1 MTPEERKQQRLQRR
15 KERRARRKK
24 RLVIAGAVGVAALVI
39 LLLILF
45 RGCDGKQP
53 SANTPSVPAGTAPM
67 GTSPSQSV
75 GEDTQPTVI
84 HFAATGDLNV
94 TDRLIQS
101 NLTTEDFSAVIM
113 DVAHLLADAELTTV
127 NLEGNLCGVPYGA
140 SASAPQHL
148 MQALSKAGVDMIQLS
163 NSYAIHR
170 GISGLMSTIDGV
182 QQAGMEPIG
191 VFRDSAQY
199 ADKNGFTLFEIQG
212 VCVAVVGFTKGMDG
226 TTLPPGNEQ
235 CVNILYSDYDSV
247 YQKVNTEKIT
257 SVLRAAEAA
266 QPDITIALLHWGS
279 EFNDSVSSSQKRII
293 ELMRQ
298 NGVDAI
304 IGTHPHYVQQ
314 ITFDAESG
322 FLVAYSLGDFIS
334 DAARAGTEYSILL
347 DLEITK
353 DHTSGKTTITGYD
366 YTPIFSVV
374 EEGKPTRVVRIT
386 EAIAAYTAGHTD
398 AVTQQ
403 TYEDM
408 LYALTRI
415 EARVNGEG

>member
-1 MTPEERKQQRLQRR
+1 
-15 KERRARRKK
+15 
-24 RLVIAGAVGVAALVI
+24 
-39 LLLILF
+39 
-45 RGCDGKQP
+45 
-53 SANTPSVPAGTAPM
+53 
-67 GTSPSQSV
+67 
-75 GEDTQPTVI
+75 
-84 HFAATGDLNV
+84 
-94 TDRLIQS
+94 
-101 NLTTEDFSAVIM
+101 
-113 DVAHLLADAELTTV
+113 
-127 NLEGNLCGVPYGA
+127 
-140 SASAPQHL
+140 
-148 MQALSKAGVDMIQLS
+148 
-163 NSYAIHR
+163 
-170 GISGLMSTIDGV
+170 
-182 QQAGMEPIG
+182 
-191 VFRDSAQY
+191 
-199 ADKNGFTLFEIQG
+199 
-212 VCVAVVGFTKGMDG
+212 
-226 TTLPPGNEQ
+226 
-235 CVNILYSDYDSV
+235 
-247 YQKVNTEKIT
+247 
-257 SVLRAAEAA
+257 
-266 QPDITIALLHWGS
+266 
-279 EFNDSVSSSQKRII
+279 
-293 ELMRQ
+293 MRQ

>member
-1 MTPEERKQQRLQRR
+1 MTPEARKQQRLQRR
-15 KERRARRKK
+15 KQRQARRKK
-24 RLVIAGAVGVAALVI
+24 RLLIAGAVAVAALVI
-39 LLLILF
+39 LLIILLS
-45 RGCDGKQP
+45 GGSKQSSP
-53 SANTPSVPAGTAPM
+53 PATSVPVGTSPDGTAP
-67 GTSPSQSV
+67 SASA
-75 GEDTQPTVI
+75 EDTTQPTVI
-84 HFAATGDLNV
+84 HFVATGDLNV
-94 TDRLIQS
+94 TDRLMQS
-101 NLTTEDFSAVIM
+101 NLTTEDFSTVIM
-113 DVAHLLADAELTTV
+113 DVAHLLADADLTTV

-148 MQALSKAGVDMIQLS
+148 VQALDKAGVDMIQLS

-191 VFRDSAQY
+191 VFRDSAEY
-199 ADKNGFTLFEIQG
+199 ARKNGFTLFEIQG
-212 VCVAVVGFTKGMDG
+212 VRVAVVGFTKGMDG

-247 YQKVNTEKIT
+247 YQKVNTDKIT

-279 EFNDSVSSSQKRII
+279 EFNDSISSSQKRII
-293 ELMRQ
+293 DLMRQ

-314 ITFDAESG
+314 ITFDRENG

-334 DAARAGTEYSILL
+334 DAARAGSEYSILL

-353 DHTSGKTTITGYD
+353 DHANGTTSITGYD
-366 YTPIFSVV
+366 YTPLFSVV
-374 EEGKPTRVVRIT
+374 EEGKPTRIVRIQ
-386 EAIAAYTAGHTD
+386 EALSAYTAGHTG
-398 AVTQQ
+398 AVLKE
-403 TYEDM
+403 TYDDM

>member
-1 MTPEERKQQRLQRR
+1 MTPEARKQQRLQRR
-15 KERRARRKK
+15 KQRQARRKK
-24 RLVIAGAVGVAALVI
+24 RLLIAGTVAVAALVI
-39 LLLILF
+39 LLIILLS
-45 RGCDGKQP
+45 GGGKQ
-53 SANTPSVPAGTAPM
+53 SAPPATSVPVGTSPDGTAP
-67 GTSPSQSV
+67 SASAEEP
-75 GEDTQPTVI
+75 TQPTVI
-84 HFAATGDLNV
+84 HFVATGDLNV
-94 TDRLIQS
+94 TARLMQS
-101 NLTTEDFSAVIM
+101 NLTTEDFSTVIM
-113 DVAHLLADAELTTV
+113 DVAHLLADADLTTV

-148 MQALSKAGVDMIQLS
+148 VQALDKAGVDMIQLS

-191 VFRDSAQY
+191 VFRDSAEY
-199 ADKNGFTLFEIQG
+199 ARKNGFTLFEIQG
-212 VCVAVVGFTKGMDG
+212 VRVAVVGFTKGMDG

-247 YQKVNTEKIT
+247 YQKVNTDKIT

-279 EFNDSVSSSQKRII
+279 EFNDSISSSQKRII
-293 ELMRQ
+293 DLMRQ

-314 ITFDAESG
+314 ITFDRENG

-334 DAARAGTEYSILL
+334 DAARAGSEYSILL

-353 DHTSGKTTITGYD
+353 DHANGTTSITGYD
-366 YTPIFSVV
+366 YTPLFSVV
-374 EEGKPTRVVRIT
+374 EEGKPTRIVRIQ
-386 EAIAAYTAGHTD
+386 EALSAYTAGHTG
-398 AVTQQ
+398 AVLKE
-403 TYEDM
+403 TYDDM